1 MAFVLITDTEGR
13 ELLIHTGQLCAPS
26 PWRRVWEK
34 FDASQ
39 TDGTTGPSRV
49 PGGAKSLISHPE
61 RR

>member
-1 MAFVLITDTEGR
+1 MMIRTSGGYSSTFR
-13 ELLIHTGQLCAPS
+13 PS
-26 PWRRVWEK
+26 PWKAVWAK
-34 FDASQ
+34 FDASK